1 MTRPIPQQRPRGERS
16 AAKLRAG
23 TRRVFRPSGPPTDE
37 IPVWT
42 APDGVGVDTAR
53 AVIDLSMRAG
63 IAMLAT
69 GAAAADVVAT
79 VLMLTKAYGL
89 RSVHVDV
96 TYISITVSYHRGPHA
111 DPMTVLRVVRSRT
124 QDFTRLER
132 LRRLVI
138 ELAARPIP
146 VEEARVRF
154 DAVVAAPHPY
164 RRWVVM
170 SGSAVLAGAVSVL
183 IGGGWLVTTIAFL
196 SALLIDRLQ
205 YALGKAGVAAFFSQ
219 VVAAAIP
226 TVAATLLVL
235 AGLKGSDVAGRASPS
250 LVVAAGIVL
259 LLSGLSVV
267 GAAQDAL
274 EGFYLTAGARAFE
287 VVVLTFGIVVGVT
300 SVLAIGNRIG
310 LYIAVTPS
318 TSLDRNILIQLGC
331 AAFISAAFAVMAY
344 APPRALLMSAVLGL
358 AAWWIASTLEGSVDL
373 GAGTSAGVAAIAV
386 GFTARALS
394 RRLDV
399 PSLGVTTAAIVPLL
413 PGRKVYQGVSEV
425 ISLGSTG
432 LQTGLATLLGAAGI
446 GIALAAGVSLGTYLA
461 GVLSAWR
468 GRRRLLPAPGATG
481 PLPRL
486 PEGSAD

>member
-1 MTRPIPQQRPRGERS
+1 VG
-16 AAKLRAG
+16 
-23 TRRVFRPSGPPTDE
+23 GP
-37 IPVWT
+37 
-42 APDGVGVDTAR
+42 APPG
-53 AVIDLSMRAG
+53 
-63 IAMLAT
+63 
-69 GAAAADVVAT
+69 
-79 VLMLTKAYGL
+79 
-89 RSVHVDV
+89 
-96 TYISITVSYHRGPHA
+96 
-111 DPMTVLRVVRSRT
+111 
-124 QDFTRLER
+124 
-132 LRRLVI
+132 
-138 ELAARPIP
+138 
-146 VEEARVRF
+146 
-154 DAVVAAPHPY
+154 
-164 RRWVVM
+164 
-170 SGSAVLAGAVSVL
+170 
-183 IGGGWLVTTIAFL
+183 
-196 SALLIDRLQ
+196 
-205 YALGKAGVAAFFSQ
+205 
-219 VVAAAIP
+219 
-226 TVAATLLVL
+226 AATLLVL

-300 SVLAIGNRIG
+300 TVLAIGNRVG

-318 TSLDRNILIQLGC
+318 TPLDRNILIQLGC

-358 AAWWIASTLEGSVDL
+358 AAWWIASTLEGSVEL
-373 GAGTSAGVAAIAV
+373 GEGTSAAVAAIAV
-386 GFTARALS
+386 GFVARALS

-446 GIALAAGVSLGTYLA
+446 GIALAAGVSLGTYFA
-461 GVLSAWR
+461 GLLSAWR

-481 PLPRL
+481 PLPSL
-486 PEGSAD
+486 PEASGD